1 MLQEAKKKAVEKKII
16 FKCKGAFKNVLD
28 NHVEKKSRHQILMEG
43 VNKLSL
49 ENKEACQF
57 LAKQKQTH
65 ELRKL
70 AEQAKQD
77 AHEKRCQESQRPS
90 WFENSVNN
98 KIVDQ
103 KASQKGL
110 LRFDELRKSG
120 AIKIETPRRKIIIR
134 KSAPQQFQPRYLKP
148 TKASQA
154 PAEPEPEVNQ
164 AVVNK
169 FVKEINMKPRNSLLT
184 PPSLD
189 DNNTTASN
197 SINTRPFGNSVKGV
211 HRRFFSD
218 VNQRDVFDEKSESE
232 ENDCPFDVAIDEIE
246 EQNYQEESPLKLKKQ
261 QSSDTLLQG
270 KSRYVENLSR
280 NNDESGM
287 KIRHL
292 KRRSHIPTNS
302 SLG

>member
-1 MLQEAKKKAVEKKII
+1 MNKSKSFSSLCHSCQSSCSEVDKVSMGNLTDLNVSLRRSESCDNKFVSQRETPSHTHFKLLDSEKKPVMKLKFKKDLKVRIKGNCLKRQELDKIEQTMAKFGDRNPDFGYEAAQVRYEEQPTGWNNILDYLQNTQKYEYAENKICERHCEMKMERDKMLQEAKVKAVEKKII

-28 NHVEKKSRHQILMEG
+28 NHVEKKSKHQILMEG

-49 ENKEACQF
+49 ENKEAGQF

-134 KSAPQQFQPRYLKP
+134 KSAPQQF
-148 TKASQA
+148 
-154 PAEPEPEVNQ
+154 
-164 AVVNK
+164 
-169 FVKEINMKPRNSLLT
+169 
-184 PPSLD
+184 
-189 DNNTTASN
+189 
-197 SINTRPFGNSVKGV
+197 
-211 HRRFFSD
+211 
-218 VNQRDVFDEKSESE
+218 
-232 ENDCPFDVAIDEIE
+232 
-246 EQNYQEESPLKLKKQ
+246 
-261 QSSDTLLQG
+261 
-270 KSRYVENLSR
+270 
-280 NNDESGM
+280 
-287 KIRHL
+287 
-292 KRRSHIPTNS
+292 
-302 SLG
+302 